1 MLIDE
6 AFFSKRVLLFN
17 KDLKSRDQ
25 VFSLVSKKLKEKD
38 VVKSSFEAAIEKR
51 EQNYPTGLNLGN
63 GIGVAIPHTDPE
75 HIIENQIAFV
85 SLKNPVEFRQM
96 GSETEV
102 VPVKLVFVLCLK
114 EAHKQLKML
123 QDLMQ
128 LFGNEEIIK
137 GFLNCNNESDFINI
151 INSK

>member
-1 MLIDE
+1 MLINED
-6 AFFSKRVLLFN
+6 FFSKRVLLFN
-17 KDLKSRDQ
+17 EDLNSRSQ
-25 VFSLVSKKLKEKD
+25 VFDLIAKRLRDKD
-38 VVKSSFEAAIEKR
+38 VVKSTFEAAIEKR

-75 HIIENQIAFV
+75 HVNENQIAFI

-96 GSETEV
+96 GSETEK

-128 LFGNEEIIK
+128 LFGDEKIIK
-137 GFLNCNNESDFINI
+137 RFLDCKNESDFINI